1 MGSALRFNRIPLIV
15 ECRTDCRNKGR
26 SRGAIER
33 EATAIVQGTGDGV
46 GSGRGEK
53 RVDLGNTVKRELI
66 GSVKG

>member
-1 MGSALRFNRIPLIV
+1 MRFNSIPLII

-26 SRGAIER
+26 SRGGGNKR

-46 GSGRGEK
+46 GSGGGEK
-53 RVDLGNTVKRELI
+53 RVYLGNIVKRELI